1 MRRVI
6 TQFDSPLLRCMKGRP
21 AAGPDEHPPH
31 DPLLA
36 EGEAIRNG
44 WLDARRRPDAA
55 VGQVMHTVGRRS
67 WDGVADLR
75 KAESRAWQRVSPRS
89 DG

>member
-1 MRRVI
+1 M
-6 TQFDSPLLRCMKGRP
+6 GRP

-36 EGEAIRNG
+36 EGEAILNG

-55 VGQVMHTVGRRS
+55 VGQFLHTVGRRS
-67 WDGVADLR
+67 WD
-75 KAESRAWQRVSPRS
+75 
-89 DG
+89 